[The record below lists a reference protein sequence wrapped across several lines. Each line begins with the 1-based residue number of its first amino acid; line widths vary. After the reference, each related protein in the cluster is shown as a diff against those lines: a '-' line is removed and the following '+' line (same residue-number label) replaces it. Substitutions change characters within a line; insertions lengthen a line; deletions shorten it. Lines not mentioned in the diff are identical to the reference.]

1 MSTNAATPR
10 PQTRPGDG
18 SESRRGHDEVP
29 SITTAPESLED
40 DQARRMRRYLVQMG
54 FRVVCFV
61 GAYFVTGWLR
71 WTLIVFA
78 VVIPYVAVILVNAG
92 RDRVTYESSALVP
105 EAPKE
110 LPPLRD
116 GAHVVVVEPEPEDQ
130 EP

>member
-1 MSTNAATPR
+1 
-10 PQTRPGDG
+10 
-18 SESRRGHDEVP
+18 
-29 SITTAPESLED
+29 
-40 DQARRMRRYLVQMG
+40 MRRYLIQMG

-92 RDRVTYESSALVP
+92 RDRVEYESSALVP

-110 LPPLRD
+110 LPPLPD
-116 GAHVVVVEPEPEDQ
+116 GARVVVVDPEPQDQ
-130 EP
+130 EH